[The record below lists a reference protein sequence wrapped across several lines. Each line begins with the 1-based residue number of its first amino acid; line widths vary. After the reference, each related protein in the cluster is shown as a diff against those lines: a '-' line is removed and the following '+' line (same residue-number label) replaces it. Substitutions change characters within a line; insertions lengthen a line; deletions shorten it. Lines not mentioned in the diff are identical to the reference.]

1 VGRLFFSQPV
11 LRTQISV
18 LPCQFPL
25 YVAYSVVLIYIPVNP
40 ILPTIIPRS
49 EHSISRKWISR
60 NAVRVLYRLREQGYD
75 AYLVGGGV
83 RDLLLGREPK
93 DFDIATDAK
102 PNEVKKVFRNC
113 RLIGRRFRLAHVH
126 FTDEII
132 EVATFR
138 SSVTEESEPAVPA
151 PDQVSLPGFEA
162 ASALDV
168 PVAPGSAALEG
179 EAPING
185 GTPLAASDVAK
196 PKPPRMLKTEGG
208 MILRDN
214 VFGTPEE
221 DALRRDF
228 TVNALF
234 YNIADFSVID
244 YVNGMED
251 LRKGLIRLIGDP
263 VIRFT
268 EDPVR
273 MVRAVRFAA
282 MLGFEIEE
290 NTYRA
295 LLELKDKVA
304 LASPA
309 RMYEEVLKLF
319 MLGEGE
325 KTYQLLR
332 KTGLFSEIFPRL
344 NEWVDSE
351 TDGFPHT
358 RIGKAF
364 EWIDVCVQ
372 SGRPVQPYMLFA
384 LLFGQYIE
392 EKAGL
397 LRAVGVNSVEAATK
411 AVAETLAEEAHRVMI
426 PKKVGLLMRNIYWN
440 QQRFEK
446 REGKHPRFFLR
457 RPGFSDAYEYLR
469 FTSEVT
475 GERKALRA
483 WWKDFIK
490 ANPLAPAEQKEIQDS
505 RVKHA
510 RPHRGRRRRRGG
522 KNRPPAPNAKT

>member
-1 VGRLFFSQPV
+1 MLK
-11 LRTQISV
+11 
-18 LPCQFPL
+18 
-25 YVAYSVVLIYIPVNP
+25 YSLVSP

-49 EHSISRKWISR
+49 EHSISRKWISY
-60 NAVRVLYRLREQGYD
+60 NAVRVLYRLREQGYH

-93 DFDIATDAK
+93 DFDVATDAR

-126 FTDEII
+126 FPNEII

-138 SSVTEESEPAVPA
+138 SSASDEPESEPAIPA
-151 PDQVSLPGFEA
+151 HSQVSLPDFEA
-162 ASALDV
+162 SSV
-168 PVAPGSAALEG
+168 RKIEMTPGAVMTEG
-179 EAPING
+179 EPEALAGP
-185 GTPLAASDVAK
+185 PLVSDITEK
-196 PKPPRMLKTEGG
+196 PRSPRVLKTEGG
-208 MILRDN
+208 MIIRDN

-251 LRKGLIRLIGDP
+251 LRKGLIRIIGDP

-282 MLGFEIEE
+282 LLGFEIEG
-290 NTYRA
+290 NTYRT

-304 LASPA
+304 HASPA

-319 MLGEGE
+319 LLGESE

-332 KTGLFSEIFPRL
+332 KTGLFSVIFPRL

-351 TDGFPHT
+351 TDGFPH
-358 RIGKAF
+358 IVLGKAL
-364 EWIDVCVQ
+364 EWIDTCVQ
-372 SGRPVQPYMLFA
+372 SGRRVQPYTLFA
-384 LLFGQYIE
+384 MLFGQYIE
-392 EKAGL
+392 ERSGVMRVSGINPL
-397 LRAVGVNSVEAATK
+397 DAVTR
-411 AVAETLAEEAHRVMI
+411 AVAETLTEEAHRVMI
-426 PKKVGLLMRNIYWN
+426 PKKIGLMMRDIYWN
-440 QQRFEK
+440 QHRFEK
-446 REGKHPRFFLR
+446 REGKHPGYFLL

-475 GERKALRA
+475 GERKELRM
-483 WWKDFIK
+483 WWKKFIK
-490 ANPLAPAEQKEIQDS
+490 ANQLVPAEQKEIHENHE
-505 RVKHA
+505 K
-510 RPHRGRRRRRGG
+510 RPWTRRRTRKKRGG
-522 KNRPPAPNAKT
+522 KTRPPAPNSKD

>member
-1 VGRLFFSQPV
+1 
-11 LRTQISV
+11 
-18 LPCQFPL
+18 
-25 YVAYSVVLIYIPVNP
+25 VLIYLPVNP

-49 EHSISRKWISR
+49 EHTISRKWISR
-60 NAVRVLYRLREQGYD
+60 NAVHVLYRLREQGYD

-93 DFDIATDAK
+93 DFDIATDAR

-126 FTDEII
+126 FANEII

-138 SSVTEESEPAVPA
+138 SSIAEEPEPAA
-151 PDQVSLPGFEA
+151 SALDQFSLPGFEA
-162 ASALDV
+162 ASVPGV
-168 PVAPGSAALEG
+168 PVAPGLAALEG
-179 EAPING
+179 VAPVNG
-185 GTPLAASDVAK
+185 GAPSATGNVTK

-251 LRKGLIRLIGDP
+251 LRKGMIRLIGDP
-263 VIRFT
+263 ATRFT

-309 RMYEEVLKLF
+309 RMYEEILKLF
-319 MLGEGE
+319 LLGEGE

-358 RIGKAF
+358 RIGRAF
-364 EWIDVCVQ
+364 EWVDTCVQ

-397 LRAVGVNSVEAATK
+397 LRAGGANPVEAATK
-411 AVAETLAEEAHRVMI
+411 AVAETLAEEAQRVMI
-426 PKKVGLLMRNIYWN
+426 PKKIGLLMRDIYWN

-475 GERKALRA
+475 GERKELRA

-490 ANPLAPAEQKEIQDS
+490 ANPLAPAEQKKIQDT

-522 KNRPPAPNAKT
+522 KNKPPAPNAKV

>member
-1 VGRLFFSQPV
+1 LASILLFYFS
-11 LRTQISV
+11 
-18 LPCQFPL
+18 L
-25 YVAYSVVLIYIPVNP
+25 YVTRPVVLIYLPVSP
-40 ILPTIIPRS
+40 ILPTIISRS
-49 EHSISRKWISR
+49 EHSISRKWISH
-60 NAVRVLYRLREQGYD
+60 NAVRVLYRLREQGYH

-93 DFDIATDAK
+93 DFDVATDAR

-126 FTDEII
+126 FPNEII

-138 SSVTEESEPAVPA
+138 SSVADEPEPVP
-151 PDQVSLPGFEA
+151 PEPSLDHVSLPGIE
-162 ASALDV
+162 SNSTREV
-168 PVAPGSAALEG
+168 PVAAGSVTQEG
-179 EAPING
+179 EVPVIAVIPSA
-185 GTPLAASDVAK
+185 TDVAAK
-196 PKPPRMLKTEGG
+196 PKPPRMLKTEDG

-234 YNIADFSVID
+234 YSIADFSVID
-244 YVNGMED
+244 YVGGMED
-251 LRKGLIRLIGDP
+251 LRKGLIRIIGDP

-282 MLGFEIEE
+282 MLGFEIEK

-319 MLGEGE
+319 LLGEGE

-332 KTGLFSEIFPRL
+332 KTGLFSVIFPRL

-358 RIGKAF
+358 TLGKAL
-364 EWIDVCVQ
+364 EWIDTCVQ
-372 SGRPVQPYMLFA
+372 SGRQVQPYMLFA

-392 EKAGL
+392 EKVGL
-397 LRAVGVNSVEAATK
+397 LMTGGANPLDAATK
-411 AVAETLAEEAHRVMI
+411 AVAETLMEEAHRVMI
-426 PKKVGLLMRNIYWN
+426 PKKVGLVMRDIYWN
-440 QQRFEK
+440 QHRFDR
-446 REGKHPRFFLR
+446 REGKYPRYFLR
-457 RPGFSDAYEYLR
+457 RPGFSDAFEYLR
-469 FTSEVT
+469 FTTEVT
-475 GERKALRA
+475 GLRRELRA
-483 WWKDFIK
+483 WWKEFIK
-490 ANPLAPAEQKEIQDS
+490 ANPLGPAEQKEIQKNYEK
-505 RVKHA
+505 RA
-510 RPHRGRRRRRGG
+510 RPHRGRRRRNGGG
-522 KNRPPAPNAKT
+522 KRPLATDPKA